1 MGKRRQS
8 REEALKILYQVDICR
23 KKDPAEVLSLYWE
36 QNAPAAEVRDFAQ
49 KLVIQTLQAMEEI
62 DALIQRFSKNWTL
75 DRMSYID
82 RNILRMAVCE
92 LRFMEDI
99 PAKVTIN
106 EAIEIAKRFG
116 TEKSA
121 LFINGVLDGIKHD
134 LGKS

>member
-8 REEALKILYQVDICR
+8 REEALKILYQIDICKR
-23 KKDPAEVLSLYWE
+23 KDPVEVLSLHWE
-36 QNAPAAEVRDFAQ
+36 QNSSPVEVRDFAQ
-49 KLVIQTLQAMEEI
+49 KLVIQTLEEMEEI

-106 EAIEIAKRFG
+106 EAIEVAKKFG

-121 LFINGVLDGIKHD
+121 IFINGVLDGIKND
-134 LGKS
+134 LEKN

>member
-1 MGKRRQS
+1 MGKRRQA
-8 REEALKILYQVDICR
+8 REETLKVLYQIDICKR
-23 KKDPAEVLSLYWE
+23 KDPAEVLSLHWE
-36 QNAPAAEVRDFAQ
+36 QNSSPAEVRDFAQ
-49 KLVIQTLQAMEEI
+49 KLVILTLQEMEEI
-62 DALIQRFSKNWTL
+62 DGLIQRFSKNWTL

-106 EAIEIAKRFG
+106 EAIEIAKKFG

-121 LFINGVLDGIKHD
+121 IFINGVLDGIKHD
-134 LGKS
+134 LGKN

>member
-8 REEALKILYQVDICR
+8 REEALKVLYQIDLCKR
-23 KKDPAEVLSLYWE
+23 KDLVEVFAFHWEQNPSPAEVKE
-36 QNAPAAEVRDFAQ
+36 FAQ
-49 KLVIQTLQAMEEI
+49 QLVIQTLQQQEEI
-62 DALIQRFSKNWTL
+62 DTTIQRFSKNWTL

-92 LRFMEDI
+92 LRFMQDI

-106 EAIEIAKRFG
+106 EAIEVAKRFG

-121 LFINGVLDGIKHD
+121 IFINGVLDGIKNE
-134 LGKS
+134 LGKV